1 MLPLIA
7 RGLLRT
13 PALIAPAIAQAFSAV
28 QFDLSFLLT
37 DKACDDIISSLIDI
51 LKIDIEGAE
60 VDLFKG
66 AGDWLNSVDCISI
79 ELHGDEAKREI
90 PATLIAAGFEL
101 SRHGSLTVAV
111 RKQSRDKP

>member
-1 MLPLIA
+1 MATEMPIPQDYG
-7 RGLLRT
+7 RF
-13 PALIAPAIAQAFSAV
+13 IAPAAQGDNEFA
-28 QFDLSFLLT
+28 
-37 DKACDDIISSLIDI
+37 SSEFGDV
-51 LKIDIEGAE
+51 AE